1 MSKDYKEYDDLGV
14 RFIYPSNW
22 FVQTETWDKGSYGIT
37 VDSPEGSFWSLAI
50 YPKGVDLDAAA
61 KQILGTLDAE
71 YEEMDQ
77 AEVKRYVA
85 DRVLTG
91 YEVNFFYLDLTS
103 TALVLKFEDEN
114 RGYVVYW
121 QTCDRLALTGE
132 NLSRS
137 DVFDAMTHTLVSN
150 LTGQEV
156 EYRGDSDVEFDFGAP
171 VDEKERRVAENR
183 EFYRKKYERQRW
195 EEEETRRREALDDEE
210 IRRNLNDEND
220 VERQRRDWLAADE
233 KLEDFLRVDDEE
245 TDDAFE
251 EIDEQELDDEAFEEF
266 DEEEEEVDVRD

>member
-22 FVQTETWDKGSYGIT
+22 FVQTETWDKGAYGIT

-61 KQILGTLDAE
+61 KEILGTLDAE
-71 YEEMDQ
+71 YDEMDQ

-85 DRVLTG
+85 DRVLIG

-171 VDEKERRVAENR
+171 VDEKARRVDENR

-195 EEEETRRREALDDEE
+195 EAEEARRREALDDEE

-251 EIDEQELDDEAFEEF
+251 EIDEQELDDEAFVEF

>member
-22 FVQTETWDKGSYGIT
+22 FVQTETWDKGTYGIT

-156 EYRGDSDVEFDFGAP
+156 EYRGDGGDEFDFGAP

-220 VERQRRDWLAADE
+220 DEARRRDWVAADE

-251 EIDEQELDDEAFEEF
+251 EIDD
-266 DEEEEEVDVRD
+266 EEEVDVRD

>member
-156 EYRGDSDVEFDFGAP
+156 EYRGDADVEFDFGAP

>member
-1 MSKDYKEYDDLGV
+1 MSKDYKEYDELGV

-22 FVQTETWDKGSYGIT
+22 FVQTETWDKGAYGIT

-71 YEEMDQ
+71 YDEIDQ

-137 DVFDAMTHTLVSN
+137 DVFDAMTHTFVSN

-156 EYRGDSDVEFDFGAP
+156 EYWDDENDEFDFAP
-171 VDEKERRVAENR
+171 VDEKERKIAENR
-183 EFYRKKYERQRW
+183 EFYRQKYERRRW
-195 EEEETRRREALDDEE
+195 EAEEARRREELDDEE

-220 VERQRRDWLAADE
+220 DEARRRDWVAADE

-245 TDDAFE
+245 
-251 EIDEQELDDEAFEEF
+251 DDEAF
-266 DEEEEEVDVRD
+266 DEEEVDARD